1 LTDYRTQID
10 VPQSRAAPPKYEGAN
25 GAPMT
30 SFYRSFGKR
39 IFDVVASIAI
49 CMIAVPLIA
58 VLALLIRIEGHNP
71 FYSQER
77 IGKGGKVFRMWKLRT
92 MVPNADI
99 KLAAHLA
106 NDTAAQLEWDE
117 KQKLR
122 NDPRITRTGHWL
134 RRSSMDELPQI
145 FNVLFGSM
153 SLVGPRPMMVEQ
165 RESYA
170 GDSYY
175 KMLPGMTGPWQVS
188 ERSESAFSARVG
200 HDDAYFQNMSLFKD
214 VSLMARTVL
223 VVFKGTGQ

>member
-122 NDPRITRTGHWL
+122 NDPRITRTG
-134 RRSSMDELPQI
+134 
-145 FNVLFGSM
+145 
-153 SLVGPRPMMVEQ
+153 
-165 RESYA
+165 
-170 GDSYY
+170 
-175 KMLPGMTGPWQVS
+175 PWQVS